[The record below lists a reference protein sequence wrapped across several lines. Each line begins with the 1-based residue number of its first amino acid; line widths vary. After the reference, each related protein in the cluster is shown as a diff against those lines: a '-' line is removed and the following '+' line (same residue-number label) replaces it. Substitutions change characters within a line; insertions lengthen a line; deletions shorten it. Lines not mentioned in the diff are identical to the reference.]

1 MSRTKKPRRKAYR
14 PRVIHAM
21 DALRPLARSQMA
33 QQIAQPLAED
43 QTRDLGLQ
51 YHSALEAVR
60 TGTALW
66 TDCDTLANAANI
78 ALVLVERGIGAEY
91 LPAVHAAQEAIVRM
105 VLRGNDTGRFVLDG
119 PGLQAV
125 SALVD
130 LHDAQLEACTR
141 LDVLHAIREVKR
153 RHDAGQVIAG
163 SRAAAVVEARA

>member
-1 MSRTKKPRRKAYR
+1 MAANKKPRRAYR

-21 DALRPLARSQMA
+21 DALRPLARA
-33 QQIAQPLAED
+33 HVVQQIAQPLADD

-51 YHSALEAVR
+51 YHSALEAIR
-60 TGTALW
+60 TGTATW
-66 TDCDTLANAANI
+66 ADCDTLANAANI
-78 ALVLVERGIGAEY
+78 ALVLSERGIGGEY
-91 LPAVHAAQEAIVRM
+91 LSDVHAAQEAIVRM

-125 SALVD
+125 STLVE

-141 LDVLHAIREVKR
+141 ADAMHAIREVKR

-163 SRAAAVVEARA
+163 SRAASVVEAVA